1 MEGLCSLVLGQ
12 TSFEIARDRN
22 ANKGTHLAEES
33 VRRRS
38 DPTTDAVPL
47 NRCVVELRPS
57 NGQIGSYGGRPTLTD
72 VSPKS
77 AIRSPSEFPSR
88 RLFSSGLA
96 AFEAR

>member
-1 MEGLCSLVLGQ
+1 VEGLCSLVLGQ

-72 VSPKS
+72 VSQKS
-77 AIRSPSEFPSR
+77 ASR
-88 RLFSSGLA
+88 RLRLISYKPVSG
-96 AFEAR
+96 